1 MKRTPKLL
9 ILSVM
14 VAASIAAVAGVAV
27 AASSPTVVTA
37 AETNVTDTTAVL
49 NGRVIPNGSATD
61 YVFSYG
67 PTTAYGASTPSHSA
81 GAGTKTVDVARTVTG
96 LTPGTVYHYRISAAN
111 GAGSSVGADR
121 TFTTTGH
128 PPAAVVTGGTIN
140 VGKTVATPT
149 GSVNPEGVLT
159 TWVVQYGLSTA
170 YGYETQPA
178 TLAGVEQP
186 LAVSALL
193 AGLSPETLFHYT
205 IVAYH
210 GATIISSG
218 ADATFFTEPA
228 TRPKPNFSA
237 HTSPSLA
244 KRSPYTFTTS
254 GTLGGANA
262 IPALQRCTGNVGI
275 RFYNGRRQLAFVVA
289 PVGADC
295 RFSVSAT
302 FRRLFGKGV
311 VPLKVTVDYRGNGYV
326 APATRTDHVTAG

>member
-1 MKRTPKLL
+1 MKSTPKLL
-9 ILSVM
+9 VLVVM
-14 VAASIAAVAGVAV
+14 FAAFIAAVAGVAV

-37 AETNVTDTTAVL
+37 AATKVTDTTAVL
-49 NGRVIPNGSATD
+49 NGRVTPNGSTTA

-67 PTTAYGASTPSHSA
+67 PTTAYGAVTPAHSA

-96 LTPGTVYHYRISAAN
+96 LTPGTIYHYVISASN
-111 GAGSSVGADR
+111 GAGAGTGADR

-128 PPAAVVTGGTIN
+128 PPASVVTGGTVN

-149 GSVNPEGVLT
+149 GSINPEGAPTSWIVE
-159 TWVVQYGLSTA
+159 YGLSTA
-170 YGYETQPA
+170 YGYETHPA
-178 TLAGVEQP
+178 DLDGVDQP

-193 AGLSPETLFHYT
+193 AGLSPETLFHYR

-210 GATIISSG
+210 GTSVSSSG

-237 HTSPSLA
+237 HTSPSRA
-244 KRSPYTFTTS
+244 KHSPYTFTTS
-254 GTLGGANA
+254 GTLGGADV
-262 IPALQRCTGNVGI
+262 IPALVRCTGNVGI

-289 PVGADC
+289 PIGADC

-311 VPLKVTVDYRGNGYV
+311 VPLKATVDYRGNGYV